1 MLCVI
6 FTCRTAPEPGLDGWF
21 RCAAGLRGGKP
32 VEVGLLPVEVG
43 LLGVPESPGGPA
55 ETRRRAPLSPLNRSR
70 RGSEPISSRNTT
82 DLDERAARTAGVGK
96 RGRGEAG
103 GAPPEPII

>member
-1 MLCVI
+1 MFCVT

-21 RCAAGLRGGKP
+21 RCAAGLRSGK
-32 VEVGLLPVEVG
+32 PVEVG

-82 DLDERAARTAGVGK
+82 DLGERAARTVGVGK
-96 RGRGEAG
+96 RGHGEAG